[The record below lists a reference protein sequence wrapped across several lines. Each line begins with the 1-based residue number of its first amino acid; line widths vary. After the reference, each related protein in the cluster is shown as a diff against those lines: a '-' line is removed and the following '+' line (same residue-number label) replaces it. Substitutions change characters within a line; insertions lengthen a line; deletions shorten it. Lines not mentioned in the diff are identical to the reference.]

1 MLTVVSVS
9 LGSSRRDSRAE
20 TTLLGERV
28 RLQRIGVDGDRARM
42 RRLFLQLD
50 GTVDAF
56 GFGGA
61 DLGFVVNGRA
71 YPLHSVAGL
80 AAGLRTPVVD
90 GGALRAVIERRC
102 AARLDAALP
111 GLAPRRVL
119 IATSAAR
126 YDLARG
132 FADAGYELLLGD
144 LGFTLGLPVALHS
157 LRALHALARVLM
169 PAMTRLP
176 FAWLYP
182 TGERQEEIAERFGAW
197 YAWATVWAD
206 DFHYLKRH
214 LPDRLDGKVIVT
226 NTTTAADVDL
236 LRARGLRTLVTAT
249 PRIEGRSF
257 GTNVIEA
264 ALTAIAGQRRPL
276 TPGEIEAMLKPDDL
290 LPCITPLNP

>member
-1 MLTVVSVS
+1 MLTVASIS

-28 RLQRIGVDGDRARM
+28 LLRRVGVDGDRALM
-42 RRLFLQLD
+42 RRLFLELD
-50 GTVDAF
+50 GSVDAF

-61 DLGFVVNGRA
+61 DLGFAVNGRY

-80 AAGLRTPVVD
+80 AAGLHTPVVD

-119 IATSAAR
+119 IATGAAR

-144 LGFTLGLPVALHS
+144 MGFALGLPVALHS
-157 LRALHALARVLM
+157 LSALDRLARMLM
-169 PAMTRLP
+169 PAMMRLP
-176 FAWLYP
+176 FDWLYP
-182 TGERQEEIAERFGAW
+182 TGERQDEITPRFGAW

-226 NTTTAADVDL
+226 NSTTAADVEM
-236 LRARGLRTLVTAT
+236 LRARGLRTLVTTT

-264 ALTAIAGQRRPL
+264 ALTAIAGRGRPL
-276 TPGEIEAMLKPDDL
+276 TPGEIEAMLKPEDL
-290 LPCITPLNP
+290 PPCVTPLNP